1 MESTEL
7 QPVGDRELH
16 IVADESW
23 SIPIFCDPY
32 SMSGGPV
39 THYIVRP
46 AIELLMAP
54 HSALT
59 QRLLQ
64 YDMADEKRYW
74 VIDAASL
81 PIVAT
86 KAPGVTPAFYYR
98 WEGEHDV
105 KDPQLLGVELDAP
118 KMEGED
124 FLKFVAAR
132 SGLDLKLIKVFWSE
146 WQKAA
151 VEWFI
156 NKQQPLKLTF
166 ATLRPIPY
174 RINWKEMLLIKHPKC
189 APFFLS
195 WTQERRDIALTE
207 TGFIDDLG
215 SAEMAA
221 VDKKRF
227 FYWTLEFTANDYW
240 LDAVREAE
248 LTRLGTRGPR
258 TYAKY
263 YEARLKKHLPDIL
276 EAFTGW
282 LRQMAIPVGTVGE
295 GTFSGGAVLLPE
307 RKNGVML
314 PRTAQATHVHRMVS
328 DGEISLKPGKQPAL
342 EKKTQKLLSVPRVQQ
357 QVQDVRN
364 TGPAGLLGKPGDE
377 RESDGRVPVRHD
389 GESENNGQ

>member
-1 MESTEL
+1 MNSQEL

-16 IVADESW
+16 VVSGEAF

-32 SMSGGPV
+32 STSGGPI
-39 THYIVRP
+39 THYVIRP

-54 HSALT
+54 HLALT
-59 QRLLQ
+59 QILVQ
-64 YDMADEKRYW
+64 YDLAQEKRFW
-74 VIDAASL
+74 VIEAASL
-81 PIVAT
+81 PIIAT
-86 KAPGVTPAFYYR
+86 KAPGITPSAYYR

-118 KMEGED
+118 KLEGED
-124 FLKFVAAR
+124 FLKFVATR
-132 SGLDLKLIKVFWSE
+132 SGMDIKLLRVFWSE

-174 RINWKEMLLIKHPKC
+174 RINWKEMLLIKHPRC
-189 APFFLS
+189 ASFFLS

-227 FYWTLEFTANDYW
+227 FYWTLELTANDYW
-240 LDAVREAE
+240 MEAVREAE

-282 LRQMAIPVGTVGE
+282 LRQMAISVGTVGE

-307 RKNGVML
+307 RKNGVVL
-314 PRTAQATHVHRMVS
+314 PRAGRPDGLHFMVS
-328 DGEISLKPGKQPAL
+328 DGEISLKQGKRPAL
-342 EKKTQKLLSVPRVQQ
+342 EKKTQKLLSLPRVQQ
-357 QVQDVRN
+357 QVQDVRE
-364 TGPAGLLGKPGDE
+364 PSDAGFLGSSRDGGDT
-377 RESDGRVPVRHD
+377 DGRVSLHHD
-389 GESENNGQ
+389 GEGENNGQ